1 MFVEAGLPN
10 VNQVLNNADSVFAR
24 VKVLYHLAAFLDDFW
39 MLVGLED
46 DLEQIF
52 LVHPLPELGSG
63 AKNLTVF
70 IRVDEFAVDQFVE
83 IF

>member
-1 MFVEAGLPN
+1 
-10 VNQVLNNADSVFAR
+10 
-24 VKVLYHLAAFLDDFW
+24 